1 VRIVYVFIDGHLR
14 QVVTDEPK
22 DLRRTWRWVDD
33 QPMEY
38 IQRENHTSVAGSDDV
53 LYWHK
58 IAAQYWPKQM
68 DYKPDFKA
76 FAQQQAFAQALI
88 QRYPPQVSK
97 SPEL

>member
-1 VRIVYVFIDGHLR
+1 
-14 QVVTDEPK
+14 
-22 DLRRTWRWVDD
+22 
-33 QPMEY
+33 MEY

-88 QRYPPQVSK
+88 QRYPPQVPK